1 MNLRYIGEIR
11 NIWEKQGMQN
21 SSTIFIL
28 DKNQDSRNIIKSF
41 VQGLDF
47 VDDVKLYD
55 DFQQGYDEIKKS
67 ASPIVIMDISEE
79 FSDLKEIADNIKL
92 CTSKIIITSVNY
104 ATDTI
109 IKALRYGAK
118 EFLPKPV
125 LKDDLMRVVSMLA
138 SISPENESSQSK
150 IITVYSN
157 KGGIG
162 KTTLAVNLATELA
175 KVTKEKVALID
186 LNLQLGD
193 VSTFLNLN
201 PPFDVNYVIKR
212 LLDKDENIFIKGFEK
227 YKDLPLYV
235 LSDPSYIEQAE
246 SITVNQ
252 VTALFAA
259 LKKVF
264 SYIVV
269 DMSSS
274 IAPISLKILDES
286 DWVLFTTIVNIPAI
300 RNAQR
305 CLNLFRSRKYPSG
318 KVKIV
323 INRYMEND
331 EIKIDDIENTLG
343 ETVYWKI
350 PNNYF
355 TIMEAINKGVSI
367 SEVNSE
373 SNIGSSFR
381 DFATKVSDDIIE
393 QSVIQ
398 YRV

>member
-1 MNLRYIGEIR
+1 
-11 NIWEKQGMQN
+11 MQN
-21 SSTIFIL
+21 LSTIFVL
-28 DKNQDSRNIIKSF
+28 DKNENSREIIKSF
-41 VQGLDF
+41 VEELDF
-47 VDDVKLYD
+47 VQGVKLYD
-55 DFQQGYDEIKKS
+55 DYQKGYEDIKE
-67 ASPIVIMDISEE
+67 AEAPIVIMDISEE
-79 FSDLKEIADNIKL
+79 FSGLKEIADNLKL
-92 CTSKIIITSVNY
+92 CTSKIIITSVDYTTN
-104 ATDTI
+104 TI
-109 IKALRYGAK
+109 IKALRLGAK

-125 LKDDLMRVVSMLA
+125 LKDDLVRILSMLA
-138 SISPENESSQSK
+138 SISPEDEYSQSK

-162 KTTLAVNLATELA
+162 KTTVAVNLAAELA
-175 KVTKEKVALID
+175 KVTKDKVALVD

-193 VSTFLNLN
+193 ISTFLNLN
-201 PPFDVNYVIKR
+201 PPFDVNYVIKK
-212 LLDKDENIFIKGFEK
+212 LLNKEESVLIKGFEK

-235 LSDPSYIEQAE
+235 LADPSYIEQAE

-252 VTALFAA
+252 VAELFTA

-264 SYIVV
+264 PYIVV
-269 DMSSS
+269 DMSSN
-274 IAPISLKILDES
+274 IDPISLKILDSS
-286 DWVLFTTIVNIPAI
+286 DWILFTTIVNIPAI

-305 CLNLFRSRKYPSG
+305 CLNLFRSRKYPAD

-323 INRYMEND
+323 VNRYMEND

-343 ETVYWKI
+343 QPVYWKV

-393 QSVIQ
+393 QSVVQ
-398 YRV
+398 YRTQV